1 MPRKKQ
7 NLDIAE
13 DGLNNDQKDDDIP
26 EKRKGGRAKQKG
38 KAKMNE
44 DDSVPDR
51 ADIESGKGKGNKGK
65 KGRDRRP
72 SPSDSTATQES
83 ESSGKGG
90 KKGRGKKGRNRSPS
104 PGLEEEINQLR
115 IDQGMEQ
122 GEDQSVQNALHL
134 RETPHKKEEK
144 KNRGKKKGRGKDS
157 DSDDDDMPL
166 NKFSSLGGSDEE
178 EEEEDDD
185 QPTATSGSAFSA
197 LMVEDS
203 PEEEE
208 EEEEKEEEIVKEEP
222 KKKEE
227 KKEEKEEEKEEE
239 KKEDESTGGGDTTQE
254 TQNNPA
260 PAEPEVEKKAG
271 KKDKKDKK
279 KKKKDKFSWLDE
291 EGGTDF
297 LDTPAEEKTEE
308 KKDTKKKGKTDS
320 PPPEE
325 EEEEEVYDMMGEEG
339 LQQEVEEEKQED
351 LSKMSRKDRKKL
363 MKKQQFDK
371 KYEEML
377 ERESADLG
385 QFTLSQQQT
394 TAKGAIL
401 ENVQDIKID
410 NFSISAKGKVL
421 FENAQL
427 HITAGRR
434 YGLVGPNGHGKTTV
448 LRHISTR
455 ALAIPPNI
463 DVLYCEQEVVAD
475 DTSAV
480 DAVLKSDTKRLE
492 LLELEKTLLAQ
503 NEAGKEVSEQLK
515 KLYDDLKAIGAD
527 SAEARAR
534 RILSGLGF
542 TKEMQGR
549 ATKNFSGGWR
559 MRVSLARAL
568 FLEPTLLLL
577 DEPTNHL
584 DLNAVIWL
592 DNYLQRWKKTLLV
605 VSHDQSFLDN
615 VCTDIIH
622 LDMCKLFYYRG
633 NYTQFKK
640 MYKQKAKELL
650 KEYEKQEKKIRE
662 LKASG
667 KSKVQA
673 EKKQKEILTRKQA
686 KGKRRTDELEDSASS
701 QTELLRRPK
710 EYKVKF
716 TFPSPPE
723 LSPPILGLHSVTFG
737 YDNQPLL
744 FKDVDFGID
753 MTSRVS
759 IVGPNGVGKS
769 TFLKLLA
776 GQIPPLQGEQRKN
789 HRLKVGFY
797 NQHSADQLEV
807 DISPTDYLQKHFNLQ
822 YQDARKTLG
831 RFGLVSYAH
840 TIPIRD
846 LSGGQKSRVVFA
858 ELSCRA
864 PDVII
869 LDEPTNNLDIESI
882 DALADAI
889 NEYEGGVIIVS
900 HDERLIRETECT
912 LWVVEDK
919 TINQIEGDFDDYRT
933 EILETL
939 GEEIAHAEQM

>member
-7 NLDIAE
+7 NLDIVE
-13 DGLNNDQKDDDIP
+13 DGLNNDQKDDDIA
-26 EKRKGGRAKQKG
+26 EKKKGGRAKQKG

-44 DDSVPDR
+44 EDSVPDR
-51 ADIESGKGKGNKGK
+51 ADVDSGKGKGNKGK
-65 KGRDRRP
+65 KGRDRRS
-72 SPSDSTATQES
+72 SPSDSVATQDS

-104 PGLEEEINQLR
+104 PGLEEDLNQLR
-115 IDQGMEQ
+115 IEQGMDQGEEQ
-122 GEDQSVQNALHL
+122 TGQP
-134 RETPHKKEEK
+134 TKKKEK
-144 KNRGKKKGRGKDS
+144 KNRGKKKGRGKDNDS
-157 DSDDDDMPL
+157 DDDDDMPL
-166 NKFSSLGGSDEE
+166 NKFSSLGVSDEE
-178 EEEEDDD
+178 EEDEDD
-185 QPTATSGSAFSA
+185 QPSATSGSAFSA

-203 PEEEE
+203 PDEE
-208 EEEEKEEEIVKEEP
+208 EEEEKEEETVKEEP

-227 KKEEKEEEKEEE
+227 KT
-239 KKEDESTGGGDTTQE
+239 EDESKSTVEEEPETTETTGGGDTTQD

-260 PAEPEVEKKAG
+260 ATEPEAEKKAG
-271 KKDKKDKK
+271 KKDKKEKK

-297 LDTPAEEKTEE
+297 LDKPSEQEKTEE

-325 EEEEEVYDMMGEEG
+325 EEEEEVYDMLGEEG
-339 LQQEVEEEKQED
+339 HQEPEEEKQED
-351 LSKMSRKDRKKL
+351 LQKLSRKDRKKM
-363 MKKQQFDK
+363 MKKQQFEK

-515 KLYDDLKAIGAD
+515 KLYDDMKAIGAD

-534 RILSGLGF
+534 RILAGLGF

-549 ATKNFSGGWR
+549 ATRNFSGGWR

-622 LDMCKLFYYRG
+622 LDMCKLFYYKG

-640 MYKQKAKELL
+640 MYKQKAKELM

-686 KGKRRTDELEDSASS
+686 KGKRRTDEMEDSASS

-723 LSPPILGLHSVTFG
+723 LNPPILGLHSVTFG

-753 MTSRVS
+753 MHSRVS

-900 HDERLIRETECT
+900 HDERLIRETDCT

>member
-1 MPRKKQ
+1 M
-7 NLDIAE
+7 
-13 DGLNNDQKDDDIP
+13 
-26 EKRKGGRAKQKG
+26 
-38 KAKMNE
+38 
-44 DDSVPDR
+44 
-51 ADIESGKGKGNKGK
+51 
-65 KGRDRRP
+65 
-72 SPSDSTATQES
+72 
-83 ESSGKGG
+83 
-90 KKGRGKKGRNRSPS
+90 
-104 PGLEEEINQLR
+104 
-115 IDQGMEQ
+115 DQGEEQTGQVRIEQSMDQGEEQTGQVRIEQ
-122 GEDQSVQNALHL
+122 GMDQGEEQ
-134 RETPHKKEEK
+134 TGQPTKKKEK
-144 KNRGKKKGRGKDS
+144 KNRGKKKGRGKDNDS
-157 DSDDDDMPL
+157 DDDDDMPL
-166 NKFSSLGGSDEE
+166 NKFSSLGVSDEE
-178 EEEEDDD
+178 EEDEDD
-185 QPTATSGSAFSA
+185 QPSATSGSAFSA

-203 PEEEE
+203 PDEE
-208 EEEEKEEEIVKEEP
+208 EEEEKEEETVKEEP

-227 KKEEKEEEKEEE
+227 KT
-239 KKEDESTGGGDTTQE
+239 EDESKSTVEEEPETTETTGGGDTTQD

-260 PAEPEVEKKAG
+260 ATEPEAEKKAG
-271 KKDKKDKK
+271 KKDKKEKK

-297 LDTPAEEKTEE
+297 LDKPSEQEKTEE

-325 EEEEEVYDMMGEEG
+325 EEEEEVYDMLGEEG
-339 LQQEVEEEKQED
+339 HQEPEEEKQED
-351 LSKMSRKDRKKL
+351 LQKLSRKDRKKM
-363 MKKQQFDK
+363 MKKQQFEK

-515 KLYDDLKAIGAD
+515 KLYDDMKAIGAD

-534 RILSGLGF
+534 RILAGLGF

-549 ATKNFSGGWR
+549 ATRNFSGGWR

-622 LDMCKLFYYRG
+622 LDMCKLFYYKG

-640 MYKQKAKELL
+640 MYKQKAKELM

-686 KGKRRTDELEDSASS
+686 KGKRRTDEMEDSASS

-723 LSPPILGLHSVTFG
+723 LNPPILGLHSVTFG

-753 MTSRVS
+753 MHSRVS

-900 HDERLIRETECT
+900 HDERLIRETDCT

>member
-7 NLDIAE
+7 NLDIVE
-13 DGLNNDQKDDDIP
+13 DVLNNDQKDDDIP
-26 EKRKGGRAKQKG
+26 EKKKGGRAKQKG

-51 ADIESGKGKGNKGK
+51 ADVESGKGKGNKGK
-65 KGRDRRP
+65 KGRDRRS
-72 SPSDSTATQES
+72 SPSDSAAPQES
-83 ESSGKGG
+83 ESAGKGG

-104 PGLEEEINQLR
+104 PGLEEELNQLR
-115 IDQGMEQ
+115 IEQGMEQ
-122 GEDQSVQNALHL
+122 GEEQAEQP
-134 RETPHKKEEK
+134 TKKKEK
-144 KNRGKKKGRGKDS
+144 KNRGKKKGKGKDS
-157 DSDDDDMPL
+157 DSDDDMPL
-166 NKFSSLGGSDEE
+166 NKFSTLGVSDEE
-178 EEEEDDD
+178 EEEDEDD

-197 LMVEDS
+197 LMVDDS
-203 PEEEE
+203 PDEEEE
-208 EEEEKEEEIVKEEP
+208 EEEKEEKKEEEIVKEEP
-222 KKKEE
+222 KK
-227 KKEEKEEEKEEE
+227 EE
-239 KKEDESTGGGDTTQE
+239 KKEDESKATIEEEPETKTTGGGDTTQK

-260 PAEPEVEKKAG
+260 PSEPEPEPEKKTG

-291 EGGTDF
+291 DGGTDF
-297 LDTPAEEKTEE
+297 LDNKPAEQEKTED
-308 KKDTKKKGKTDS
+308 KKETKKKGKTES

-325 EEEEEVYDMMGEEG
+325 EEEEEEEVYDMLGEEG
-339 LQQEVEEEKQED
+339 LQQEVEEDKQED
-351 LSKMSRKDRKKL
+351 LQKLSRKDRKKL
-363 MKKQQFDK
+363 MKKQQFEK
-371 KYEEML
+371 KYEEMI

-394 TAKGAIL
+394 TAKGAAL

-434 YGLVGPNGHGKTTV
+434 YGLVGPNGHGKTTI

-475 DTSAV
+475 KTSAV

-492 LLELEKTLLAQ
+492 LLELEKTLLAE

-640 MYKQKAKELL
+640 MYKQKARELM

-667 KSKVQA
+667 RSKVQA

-723 LSPPILGLHSVTFG
+723 LNPPILGLHSVTFG

-753 MTSRVS
+753 MNSRVS

-776 GQIPPLQGEQRKN
+776 GQIPPLMGEQRKN

-900 HDERLIRETECT
+900 HDERLIRETDCT
-912 LWVVEDK
+912 LWVVEEK

-933 EILETL
+933 EILQTL

>member
-7 NLDIAE
+7 NLDIVE
-13 DGLNNDQKDDDIP
+13 DGLNNDQKDDDIA
-26 EKRKGGRAKQKG
+26 EKKKGGRAKQKG

-44 DDSVPDR
+44 EDSVPDR
-51 ADIESGKGKGNKGK
+51 ADVDSGKGKGNKGK
-65 KGRDRRP
+65 KGRDRRS
-72 SPSDSTATQES
+72 SPSDSVATQDS

-104 PGLEEEINQLR
+104 PGLEEDLNQLR
-115 IDQGMEQ
+115 IEQGMDQGEEQ
-122 GEDQSVQNALHL
+122 TGQP
-134 RETPHKKEEK
+134 TKKKEK
-144 KNRGKKKGRGKDS
+144 KNRGKKKGRGKDNDS
-157 DSDDDDMPL
+157 DDDDDMPL
-166 NKFSSLGGSDEE
+166 NKFSSLGVSDEE
-178 EEEEDDD
+178 EEDEDD
-185 QPTATSGSAFSA
+185 QPSATSGSAFSA

-203 PEEEE
+203 PDEE
-208 EEEEKEEEIVKEEP
+208 EEEEKEEETVKEEP

-227 KKEEKEEEKEEE
+227 KT
-239 KKEDESTGGGDTTQE
+239 EDESKSTVEEEPETTETTGGGDTTQD

-260 PAEPEVEKKAG
+260 ATEPEAEKKAG
-271 KKDKKDKK
+271 KKDKKEKK

-297 LDTPAEEKTEE
+297 LDKPSEQEKTEE

-325 EEEEEVYDMMGEEG
+325 EEEEEVYDMLGEEG
-339 LQQEVEEEKQED
+339 HQEPEEEKQED
-351 LSKMSRKDRKKL
+351 LQKLSRKDRKKM
-363 MKKQQFDK
+363 MKKQQFEK

-515 KLYDDLKAIGAD
+515 KLYDDMKAIGAD

-534 RILSGLGF
+534 RILAGLGF

-549 ATKNFSGGWR
+549 ATRNFSGGWR

-622 LDMCKLFYYRG
+622 LDMCKLFYYKG

-640 MYKQKAKELL
+640 MYKQKAKELM

-686 KGKRRTDELEDSASS
+686 KGKRRTDEMEDSASS

-723 LSPPILGLHSVTFG
+723 LNPPILGLHSVTFG

-753 MTSRVS
+753 MHSRVS

-831 RFGLVSYAH
+831 RFRLVSYAH

-900 HDERLIRETECT
+900 HDERLIRETDCT